1 MQKIEIDWDI
11 YKAIETE
18 RRGFD
23 EPPYI
28 ALRRLLKLPPP
39 APASTAIEPINSG
52 IPWSE
57 DGVTVPHGSAA
68 RMEYLR
74 GSQVY
79 EGQFLNGRL
88 VVNGQSFDTLSAA
101 ASALAVTKGGSKTN
115 LNGWQY
121 WTAKFPGE
129 KAWRSLGDMRRS
141 HLNLPSLDSI
151 IPSRK
156 PEIIPGAVRR
166 F

>member
-1 MQKIEIDWDI
+1 MEKLEIDWDI
-11 YKAIETE
+11 HKLIEAE

-23 EPPYI
+23 EPPYV

-39 APASTAIEPINSG
+39 APITTAKETIGAG

-57 DGVTVPHGSAA
+57 EGVMVPHGSAA

-101 ASALAVTKGGSKTN
+101 ASALAVTKDGSKTN

-121 WTAKFPGE
+121 WKAKFPGE
-129 KAWRSLGDMRRS
+129 KNWK
-141 HLNLPSLDSI
+141 SLDDL
-151 IPSRK
+151 
-156 PEIIPGAVRR
+156 RR
-166 F
+166 MQKRYGSQ

>member
-1 MQKIEIDWDI
+1 MEMLEIDWDI
-11 YKAIETE
+11 HQLIEAE

-39 APASTAIEPINSG
+39 SSTTRLHDTEQGMS
-52 IPWSE
+52 WTE
-57 DGVTVPHGSAA
+57 DGVSVPHGSAA

-79 EGQFLNGRL
+79 EGRFLNGRL

-101 ASALAVTKGGSKTN
+101 ASALATTKDGRKTN

-121 WTAKFPGE
+121 WKVRLPGE
-129 KAWRSLGDMRRS
+129 QKWRAMSEMRRS
-141 HLNLPSLDSI
+141 RNGHT
-151 IPSRK
+151 
-156 PEIIPGAVRR
+156 
-166 F
+166 

>member
-1 MQKIEIDWDI
+1 MEKIEIDWDI
-11 YKAIETE
+11 HKLIESE

-23 EPPYI
+23 EPPYV
-28 ALRRLLKLPPP
+28 ALRRLLKLPPLTP
-39 APASTAIEPINSG
+39 MASPKETVSEG

-57 DGVTVPHGSAA
+57 EGVVVPHGSAA

-88 VVNGQSFDTLSAA
+88 VVDGQSFDTLSAA
-101 ASALAVTKGGSKTN
+101 ASALALTKDGSKTS

-121 WTAKFPGE
+121 WKVRFPSE
-129 KAWRSLGDMRRS
+129 KNWK
-141 HLNLPSLDSI
+141 SLDDL
-151 IPSRK
+151 
-156 PEIIPGAVRR
+156 RR
-166 F
+166 MKNRYGSH

>member
-1 MQKIEIDWDI
+1 MEKIEIDWDI
-11 YKAIETE
+11 HKLIENE
-18 RRGFD
+18 RRGFN
-23 EPPYI
+23 EPPYL

-39 APASTAIEPINSG
+39 APVPAAPADLSPEEGGSS
-52 IPWSE
+52 WSE

-88 VVNGQSFDTLSAA
+88 VVNGVSFDTLSAA
-101 ASALAVTKGGSKTN
+101 ASALAVTKEGSRTN

-121 WTAKFPGE
+121 WKAKFPGE
-129 KAWRSLGDMRRS
+129 EHWRSLGDMRSSRS
-141 HLNLPSLDSI
+141 
-151 IPSRK
+151 R
-156 PEIIPGAVRR
+156 
-166 F
+166 